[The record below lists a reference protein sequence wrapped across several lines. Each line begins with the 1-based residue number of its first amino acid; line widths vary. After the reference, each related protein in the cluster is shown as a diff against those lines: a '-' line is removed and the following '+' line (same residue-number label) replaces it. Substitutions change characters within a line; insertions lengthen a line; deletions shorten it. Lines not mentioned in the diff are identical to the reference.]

1 MVEIRDM
8 GIGKKGIRFIAVA
21 LFIGLVVALS
31 VHFTPQ
37 VKDLFARR
45 EQLKLAVTQSGA
57 RGIAAFIGLQIFQV
71 VVATVPGEIVQVA
84 AGYFFG
90 TFLGSLYLVGGLVL
104 GTILAFFT
112 ARFLGSTLVNTFVPE
127 TKRVGLIKYVSGAKS
142 ELALF
147 ILYLLPGLPKDVLTY
162 FAGLTPVN
170 PWRFLLISILGRLPA
185 LVVSCYIGAG
195 LRQENLKAVAVTAVL
210 SALLLLG
217 GVLCRGPIMD
227 RVRRR

>member
-1 MVEIRDM
+1 M
-8 GIGKKGIRFIAVA
+8 
-21 LFIGLVVALS
+21 
-31 VHFTPQ
+31 
-37 VKDLFARR
+37 
-45 EQLKLAVTQSGA
+45 
-57 RGIAAFIGLQIFQV
+57 
-71 VVATVPGEIVQVA
+71 
-84 AGYFFG
+84 
-90 TFLGSLYLVGGLVL
+90 
-104 GTILAFFT
+104 
-112 ARFLGSTLVNTFVPE
+112 NTFVPE